1 MRVSISISRGGKFTF
16 SDASTAGQN
25 NNAMCTELRGHS
37 PFQDHPS
44 DINRTLWAN
53 VTFLQPVQ
61 HIFLGPNLVSESIDR
76 RIGRFFSPLPPPPA
90 FSLCRFETTGEE
102 TCQRIS
108 LKPAER
114 ATKQNSGKLYRML
127 FSALSLPLLALCLG
141 HCAIHGFDF
150 KLPLMTIL

>member
-1 MRVSISISRGGKFTF
+1 VRVSISISRGGKFTF

-76 RIGRFFSPLPPPPA
+76 RIGRFFSPLPPRPSLFVGLKLLVKRRASASVLNPPNGPRNRTRVNCTECY
-90 FSLCRFETTGEE
+90 FLPSRCLCWLCAWVTV
-102 TCQRIS
+102 
-108 LKPAER
+108 
-114 ATKQNSGKLYRML
+114 
-127 FSALSLPLLALCLG
+127 LSMVLTSNC
-141 HCAIHGFDF
+141 H
-150 KLPLMTIL
+150 